1 MGFGKFYRWSWLGWP
16 NLRCILWGRQTTRLW
31 NVYSY
36 LDSLIALKVSRQ
48 FDFVNIEVGKSKI
61 FVPLRPVGSSLS
73 CKNNIPRGHGAR
85 IFSNA
90 CDVYPTNFNIVRE
103 REPKRSWFESL
114 SALCKNSCCRI
125 FTIFTP
131 DFVKINSINLSNINP
146 LKYI

>member
-73 CKNNIPRGHGAR
+73 CKNNILRGHGAS

-90 CDVYPTNFNIVRE
+90 CDVYPTNLTLSE
-103 REPKRSWFESL
+103 KRSPRDLGSKVYL
-114 SALCKNSCCRI
+114 HYARI
-125 FTIFTP
+125 RVAEFLQFSHLILLRL
-131 DFVKINSINLSNINP
+131 IG
-146 LKYI
+146 

>member
-1 MGFGKFYRWSWLGWP
+1 MGLGKFYRWSWLGWP
-16 NLRCILWGRQTTRLW
+16 NLQCILWGTQTTRLW

-73 CKNNIPRGHGAR
+73 CKNSIPRGHGAR

-90 CDVYPTNFNIVRE
+90 CDVYPTNFNLFE
-103 REPKRSWFESL
+103 KRNPRDLGSSL
-114 SALCKNSCCRI
+114 SALWRI
-125 FTIFTP
+125 RIAEFLQFSHLILLRLT
-131 DFVKINSINLSNINP
+131 V
-146 LKYI
+146 